1 MLLLLPLS
9 LKLSCHDHLT
19 VDIMPLHRNKI
30 GQIINEFH
38 VLQIADWEGII
49 IPKEKNPYLLVVV
62 LILRQINL
70 PKKKEI
76 YSGYRAIMHC
86 TNIQSL
92 TLISED
98 QLKFILILVL
108 INFLFQN
115 FNLRNKVNKWFSAN
129 HRDFFR
135 LFNSILLLNLSV
147 YQ

>member
-1 MLLLLPLS
+1 MLNIMQFKKIAIKIYSTQKKKKINKCRAYLTLLMLLLLPLS

-62 LILRQINL
+62 LILWQINL

-108 INFLFQN
+108 INFLF
-115 FNLRNKVNKWFSAN
+115 
-129 HRDFFR
+129 
-135 LFNSILLLNLSV
+135 
-147 YQ
+147 